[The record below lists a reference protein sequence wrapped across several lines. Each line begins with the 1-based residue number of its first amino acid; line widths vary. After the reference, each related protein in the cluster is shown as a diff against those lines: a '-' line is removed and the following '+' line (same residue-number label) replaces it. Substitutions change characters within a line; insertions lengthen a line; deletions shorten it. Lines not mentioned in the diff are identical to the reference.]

1 MRHNCDRRNLNRTA
15 SHRKAMLS
23 NMVTSLFK
31 SERIKTTAAKAK
43 ETRRVAER
51 MITFAK
57 RGDLSAKRHVAKTV
71 KEKEVLKKLFDEIG
85 PRYADR
91 QGGYT
96 RILRLGSR
104 PGDNADMALLELLK
118 ADEKKRGKKKKPMKK
133 YHKVDIPEDTAAA
146 KGEKKKTKVKEETE
160 KAEDVEVIE
169 EKVSPEE
176 EKKDEINEAEKVDE
190 TGKTEKGKD
199 KEKGKE

>member
-1 MRHNCDRRNLNRTA
+1 MRHNCDHRSLNRTA

-31 SERIKTTAAKAK
+31 SERIRTTAAKAK
-43 ETRRVAER
+43 EARRVAER

-85 PRYADR
+85 PRFADR

-96 RILRLGSR
+96 RILRLVSR
-104 PGDNADMALLELLK
+104 PGDNADMALIELLK
-118 ADEKKRGKKKKPMKK
+118 ADEKKRGKKKSMKK
-133 YHKVDIPEDTAAA
+133 YHKVDVREDTFVA
-146 KGEKKKTKVKEETE
+146 KGKKEQEKAKEETE
-160 KAEDVEVIE
+160 VAEDE
-169 EKVSPEE
+169 EIIKEEVSPEE
-176 EKKDEINEAEKVDE
+176 EIIEEPKDVDKIE
-190 TGKTEKGKD
+190 EPKD
-199 KEKGKE
+199 IDKIEDEEKGKE